1 MNVGRYMHRDPVTV
15 LPEASLGEAKRV
27 MEENGFGI
35 LLVVTA
41 ERELTGFI
49 TKGSLKEVADWEKPV
64 GEACFET
71 NFSVSPADT
80 LEKAALILLANRLV
94 LLPVVEEGKLVG
106 VITQSEIL
114 RALAQALGIGL
125 EGTRLTVRVE
135 SDPDDLYSVIGVL
148 REHGVRLVSLARGAE
163 GNGRQEIILRVQG
176 VTDKEGLKQAL
187 EAALTAKEE

>member
-1 MNVGRYMHRDPVTV
+1 MNVGLYMQRDPVTV
-15 LPEASLGEAKRV
+15 LPEASLGEAKQV

-41 ERELTGFI
+41 ERELTGFV
-49 TKGSLKEVADWEKPV
+49 TKGSLKEVTDWEKPV

-71 NFSVSPADT
+71 NFSVSPTDT

-114 RALAQALGIGL
+114 RALARALGIGL
-125 EGTRLTVRVE
+125 EGTRLTVKVRPG
-135 SDPDDLYSVIGVL
+135 SGDLYSVLGVL
-148 REHGVRLVSLARGAE
+148 REHGVRLVSLAQGE
-163 GNGRQEIILRVQG
+163 GRNGYQEIILRVQG
-176 VTDKEGLKQAL
+176 ITDKEGLRQAL
-187 EAALTAKEE
+187 EAALASG